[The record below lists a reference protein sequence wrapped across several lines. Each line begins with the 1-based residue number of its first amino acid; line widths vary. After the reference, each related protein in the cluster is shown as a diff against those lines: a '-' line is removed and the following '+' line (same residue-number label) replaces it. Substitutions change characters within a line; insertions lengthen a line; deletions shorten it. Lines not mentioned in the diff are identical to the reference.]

1 MHMSVWLKLHRTIK
15 TREEG
20 KLKSW
25 LQRYDSKIEAVTS
38 DNDDDEI
45 EKKKVVYV
53 LFCLWT
59 MPDDKCWLRQFLHTW
74 SKRMDDLIILHL

>member
-45 EKKKVVYV
+45 EKKSCLRFI
-53 LFCLWT
+53 LFV
-59 MPDDKCWLRQFLHTW
+59 DDARWQ
-74 SKRMDDLIILHL
+74 MLIATVFAHVE